1 MKESPILSS
10 TCLKYIFFHFTVLP
24 KAKSQ
29 NLGFRYV
36 PDPGSLLTYKTINH
50 MARAAFFSKARLNLV
65 KKLCWSVYP
74 GLYEVGNKQLVFG

>member
-1 MKESPILSS
+1 MKESLILSS
-10 TCLKYIFFHFTVLP
+10 TCPEYIFSLHCSP
-24 KAKSQ
+24 KSQ
-29 NLGFRYV
+29 KPKPRFQV

-74 GLYEVGNKQLVFG
+74 GGLYEVGNKQLVFG